1 MRFFKQKG
9 YDGFIAWS
17 KTLERR
23 VSSAA
28 LILENS
34 AGQALIVKANYKSY
48 WTFPGGIVDKD
59 ETPKEAAIRETFE
72 EVGIVVAPESV
83 HFVAVVDRKSSIAQT
98 YQFIFKAPLSKP
110 MCDHIVLQTSEMEDY
125 ALVTKLD
132 IPRKKRIYGKVI
144 EHWANNALGYVEQ
157 TFDVRS
163 NG

>member
-1 MRFFKQKG
+1 MRLFKKKG
-9 YDGFIAWS
+9 YEAFIAWS

-48 WTFPGGIVDKD
+48 WTFPGGIVDKV

-72 EVGIVVAPESV
+72 EVGITIIPEKV
-83 HFVAVVDRKSSIAQT
+83 EFVAVVDRRSDVAQT
-98 YQFIFKAPLSKP
+98 YQFIFKAPLTRS
-110 MCDHIVLQTSEMEDY
+110 MVEHIVLQRSEMEEF
-125 ALVTKLD
+125 ALITKLD
-132 IPRKKRIYGKVI
+132 VGRAGRTYGKVI
-144 EHWANNALGYVEQ
+144 EHWASGAWGYVEQ
-157 TFDVRS
+157 NFNFGE